1 VKLLYVTGG
10 FPRTSETFV
19 LNEVVG
25 QLERGHDVRVV
36 SLRSADSVP
45 EADRLRDRVV
55 SVGRV
60 PVPRRLPRH
69 GAVSV
74 PDARPA
80 RRLFAVVAATEVAG
94 RLGGWVPD
102 VVHAHFLNLPTVVA
116 GALGRLLGVP
126 STFTGH
132 ADDFL
137 VGVPDRVLR
146 QRVLFADAGFVV
158 SEWGRQEITRRAGLD
173 EAESGRLAVVRA
185 AFRRRADPRTP
196 GVAGPPTLVTV
207 ARLVPIKGVDVSI
220 RAFAGGVRRHHPEAR
235 YDIVG
240 DGPERGRLE
249 ALARSLGLG
258 TSVTFHGPLGNA
270 EAQEVVRRASV
281 ALLACRTDV
290 RGAAD
295 GVPVFLMEA
304 GALGVPVVSTP
315 VAGVPELVADGSSG
329 VLVPADDER
338 ALADAVLRVAGDPAL
353 GARLTEGLQARL
365 ATDFSPAR
373 QLERM
378 QAVWERAVGHHR

>member
-1 VKLLYVTGG
+1 VNLLYVTGG
-10 FPRTSETFV
+10 FPRRSETFV
-19 LNEVVG
+19 LNEVLG

-36 SLRSADSVP
+36 SLRSADDGP
-45 EADRLRDRVV
+45 DGAGLRDRVI

-60 PVPRRLPRH
+60 PLPRRLPRH
-69 GAVSV
+69 GSATV
-74 PDARPA
+74 PDGRAA
-80 RRLFAVVAATEVAG
+80 RRLFAVAAAADVAG
-94 RLGGWVPD
+94 RLDGFVPD

-137 VGVPDRVLR
+137 VGVPDPVLR

-158 SEWGRQEITRRAGLD
+158 SEWGRREITRRAGLD
-173 EAESGRLAVVRA
+173 EAQSGRLSVVRA
-185 AFRRRADPRTP
+185 AFRPRAEPRAP
-196 GVAGPPTLVTV
+196 AAAGPPTLVTV

-220 RAFAGGVRRHHPEAR
+220 RAFAVVRRHRPGAR

-249 ALARSLGLG
+249 ALARSLGLEA
-258 TSVTFHGPLGNA
+258 SVTFRGAMGNA
-270 EAQEVVRRASV
+270 DAQDVVGRASV
-281 ALLACRTDV
+281 AVLACRTDEQ
-290 RGAAD
+290 GATD

-304 GALGVPVVSTP
+304 GALGLPAVSTP

-329 VLVPADDER
+329 LLVPPGDEQS
-338 ALADAVLRVAGDPAL
+338 LADAVLRLAGDPSL
-353 GARLTEGLQARL
+353 GARLVEGLREQL
-365 ATDFSPAR
+365 ATEFSPVR
-373 QLERM
+373 QLDRM
-378 QAVWERAVGHHR
+378 HAVWDRAVKDHG